1 LTYIL
6 SIDIGTTSTKGLAV
20 ATSGEIIA
28 LHQVFYPTQYPQP
41 GHVEQDTEV
50 ILEAVIKSI
59 EEVYRKLIGHHFL
72 GISFSAAMHSLMA
85 VDENGNPL
93 MPLIIWAD
101 TRSTAQSK
109 KIKSEGLAQQL
120 YEATGTPIHPMSP
133 FCKLL
138 WLKENQ
144 PALYAK
150 AHKFISIKEFVI
162 HRLTGE
168 YLIDHSTASA
178 TGLFDISELK
188 WSVKVLELLQ
198 LSEDK
203 FSTPVTIYHQV
214 VGFNTSFIK
223 KMGID
228 RQVHIIIGASDGC
241 SAQWGSNAMSK
252 GDLSITL
259 GTSGAVRVA
268 STDRMVD
275 AQGGIFNYILDKDFF
290 ICGGAT
296 NNGTTLLNWYS
307 EKIDPSASTN
317 LVEFINDVN
326 EIPPGSDGL
335 IALPYLQGERA
346 PMYDP
351 DARGVFF
358 GVAVH
363 HTHKHFQ
370 RALVEGICYE
380 LKSLVEGVEAHTR
393 LSKKIMVSGGITYSP
408 AWLQILCNVLGR
420 SITIFDSHDA
430 SAIGAALIGFKAM
443 EIDFTS
449 AKNEE
454 KVFYPEKSINELYEK
469 YFEIFKTLYRQ
480 LAPSFEKLG
489 QLKNQIG
496 R

>member
-6 SIDIGTTSTKGLAV
+6 AIDIGTTSTKALAV
-20 ATSGEIIA
+20 ATTGEIIA
-28 LHQVFYPTQYPQP
+28 SQQVFYPAQYPSH
-41 GHVEQDTEV
+41 GHAEQNSEL
-50 ILEAVIKSI
+50 IFGAVIKCA
-59 EEVYRKLIGHHFL
+59 EEVYKKSLNHHFL

-85 VDENGNPL
+85 VDEDGNPL
-93 MPLIIWAD
+93 TPLIIWAD
-101 TRSTAQSK
+101 TRSTSQSK

-138 WLKENQ
+138 WWKENQ
-144 PALYAK
+144 PTLYAK

-162 HRLTGE
+162 HELTGE
-168 YLIDHSTASA
+168 YIIDHSTASA
-178 TGLFDISELK
+178 TGVFDIDKLK
-188 WSVKVLELLQ
+188 WSAKVLELLQ

-214 VGFNTSFIK
+214 VGVSSSFAK

-228 RQVHIIIGASDGC
+228 RQVHIIVGASDGC
-241 SAQWGSNAMSK
+241 SAQWGSSAMSK
-252 GDLSITL
+252 GELSITL

-268 STDRMVD
+268 STERMID
-275 AQGGIFNYILDKDFF
+275 TKGRIFNYILDKDFF

-296 NNGTTLLNWYS
+296 NNGTALLNWYS
-307 EKIDPSASTN
+307 EKMDPKASTN
-317 LVEFINDVN
+317 LVEFINEVN
-326 EIPPGSDGL
+326 EIPAGSDGL

-358 GVAVH
+358 GVSML
-363 HTHKHFQ
+363 HTNKHFQ

-380 LKSLVEGVEAHTR
+380 LKSIVESVEAHTG
-393 LSKKIMVSGGITYSP
+393 LSKKLIVSGGITYSH

-420 SITIFDSHDA
+420 PLTIFDNHDA

-443 EIDFTS
+443 EIDFTP

-454 KVFYPEKSINELYEK
+454 TVFYPEKSTNELYEK
-469 YFEIFKTLYRQ
+469 YFEIFKTLYQQ
-480 LAPSFEKLG
+480 LAPAFEKLSE
-489 QLKNQIG
+489 LKN
-496 R
+496 